1 MRTNSVPSSVLC
13 NSAMLRRYV
22 ALSLLTALS
31 MIVGCGS
38 PEREIVPP
46 QPLTPLTRAEWHAME
61 DLGVKYDPVSF
72 ERLQLG
78 DPSLRSDAAWKKFFQ
93 TVVIPEQ
100 KKDFPNG

>member
-1 MRTNSVPSSVLC
+1 MCT
-13 NSAMLRRYV
+13 SAMFQRSV
-22 ALSLLTALS
+22 VLSILATLS

-38 PEREIVPP
+38 PEREIVTP
-46 QPLTPLTRAEWHAME
+46 QPQTPLTRAEWHAME

-93 TVVIPEQ
+93 TVIIPEQ

>member
-1 MRTNSVPSSVLC
+1 MIKRFVPSSVASGVRTLQRATVL
-13 NSAMLRRYV
+13 SASIG
-22 ALSLLTALS
+22 LSTF
-31 MIVGCGS
+31 VGCGS
-38 PEREIVPP
+38 PEREIVAP

-61 DLGVKYDPVSF
+61 DLGLKYDPVSF

-78 DPSLRSDAAWKKFFQ
+78 DPSLRSDAAWNRFFQ

>member
-1 MRTNSVPSSVLC
+1 MFQRLIVVSVLVVL
-13 NSAMLRRYV
+13 AP
-22 ALSLLTALS
+22 
-31 MIVGCGS
+31 IVGCGS
-38 PEREIVPP
+38 SEREIVTP

-61 DLGVKYDPVSF
+61 DLGVKYDPISF

-78 DPSLRSDAAWKKFFQ
+78 DPSLRSDAAWNKFFQ